1 MTVERIDQ
9 QFDADYE
16 GLEEVELTIEE
27 IRHALRRAAIIK
39 KAVSK
44 YLELAKEIPQ
54 VVEVRLCRDYA
65 ILWTILSEPERLPET
80 IERGDG
86 WKRAVD
92 AEFQATRGMEGPFL
106 DFRIENC
113 YDYELEQDFYNRFHI
128 GGERVWRR

>member
-1 MTVERIDQ
+1 MATDKIDKQ
-9 QFDADYE
+9 SDADAEELE
-16 GLEEVELTIEE
+16 GVKLTDEE
-27 IRHALRRAAIIK
+27 IRHALRRSAIIK

-86 WKRAVD
+86 WKRAVE

-113 YDYELEQDFYNRFHI
+113 YDYELGQEFYNRFHI

>member
-1 MTVERIDQ
+1 MTTEKVDRK
-9 QFDADYE
+9 FDADYG
-16 GLEEVELTIEE
+16 GLEDVELTVKE
-27 IRHALRRAAIIK
+27 IRHALRRAATIK

-92 AEFQATRGMEGPFL
+92 AEFQATHGMAGPFL

-113 YDYELEQDFYNRFHI
+113 YDYELGQDFYNHFHI
-128 GGERVWRR
+128 GGEQVWRR

>member
-1 MTVERIDQ
+1 MTMERIDR

-16 GLEEVELTIEE
+16 GLEDVELTIEE

-65 ILWTILSEPERLPET
+65 ILWTILSEPERLLET

-86 WKRAVD
+86 WKRAV
-92 AEFQATRGMEGPFL
+92 EGGISGYA
-106 DFRIENC
+106 R
-113 YDYELEQDFYNRFHI
+113 H
-128 GGERVWRR
+128 GGAFSGFSDRKLLRL